1 QKWKSRRRLL
11 TPTFHFKILEDFVE
25 VFNRQA
31 LRFVDKLQY
40 NVGDKPF
47 NVYPSVTL
55 FTLDVIMETAM
66 GNDINVQNDEES
78 DYVKAVV
85 GIAELIQT
93 RQFSPWLHSDLIF
106 KLSGLEKK
114 QRRYIDTLHAMSLG
128 AIRTRRIEYN
138 KIKKQGAGNS
148 AQEPQII
155 GAKKRLAFLDLLLE
169 ASESSDARL
178 TDEDLREEARV
189 VQELND
195 VLGEG
200 DVTITTDALRD
211 LKLLEACIKEALRIF
226 PSVPFVGRKLLKP
239 ATLNGYELPAGTNV
253 IAMIYCI
260 HRDPEQFP
268 NPEEFNPDRF
278 LGDEV
283 TKRHPYS
290 YVPFSAGPR
299 NCIGQKFA
307 LMEEKVMLAHF
318 LRTYEVT
325 AKQSVEEL
333 GLLGELIL
341 RPDHGVMVTL
351 QRRK

>member
-1 QKWKSRRRLL
+1 
-11 TPTFHFKILEDFVE
+11 
-25 VFNRQA
+25 
-31 LRFVDKLQY
+31 KLQY

-178 TDEDLREEARV
+178 TDEDLREEVDTFMFEGHDTTAAALSFTIYLLGRHPQIQARV

-307 LMEEKVMLAHF
+307 LMEEKVMMAHF

-325 AKQSVEEL
+325 AKQSFQEL